1 MMKKIT
7 AVLSVIFMCILLVA
21 CGTTGAA
28 VNNTN
33 THAISDTLNSKK
45 VLIAYFSR
53 TGTTENIAELIR
65 QKTSGDIF
73 KIETVN
79 AYSSSYKETTEV
91 AKKEKDNNIHPDIKM
106 PVPDIKN
113 YDVIFIGYPIWW
125 HDAPMAIYTFMEK
138 YDFSGKI
145 IIPFCTSGGSDI
157 EESMPGIISA
167 AVQEKFFQDL
177 LQTDLLMLR
186 SGLKR
191 SASKSF
197 S

>member
-7 AVLSVIFMCILLVA
+7 AVLSVIFMCILLAA

-33 THAISDTLNSKK
+33 THAIPDTLNSKK

-73 KIETVN
+73 KIEAVN
-79 AYSSSYKETTEV
+79 AYPSSYKETTEV

-167 AVQEKFFQDL
+167 AGSGKVFPGFTANRPADVEKWLETLGF
-177 LQTDLLMLR
+177 
-186 SGLKR
+186 
-191 SASKSF
+191 
-197 S
+197 